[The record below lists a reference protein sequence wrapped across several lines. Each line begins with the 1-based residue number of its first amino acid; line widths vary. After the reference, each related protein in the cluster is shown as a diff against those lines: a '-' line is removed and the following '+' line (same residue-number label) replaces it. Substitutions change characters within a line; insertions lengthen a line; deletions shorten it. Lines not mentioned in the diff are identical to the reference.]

1 MNFYKYVSAIDVVC
15 EGIYQLHRI
24 FMGKE
29 SLPFTDDK
37 SIFNNNILNTQNDD
51 EFFKEL
57 RACFGAHPV
66 NLKNRKNKNEKRFAS
81 WSIIGNSSFS
91 KYNCNV
97 ILYSNIPEEDD
108 IYLSVNIRQIKRE
121 SVYTLVERINTL
133 KN

>member
-1 MNFYKYVSAIDVVC
+1 MFVLITTVHDKYIFLDNNLIDCMNFYKYVSAIDVVC

-66 NLKNRKNKNEKRFAS
+66 NLKNRKKKTKKDLQVGR
-81 WSIIGNSSFS
+81 
-91 KYNCNV
+91 
-97 ILYSNIPEEDD
+97 L
-108 IYLSVNIRQIKRE
+108 
-121 SVYTLVERINTL
+121 
-133 KN
+133 